1 MKENQQDIL
10 EFPCDWPV
18 KAFGPGTEAFE
29 LEVVSIVRRH
39 AQDLKENAVRTRPS
53 KAGKYSAVT
62 VTIRA
67 QSRAQLEAIYT
78 DLRAHP
84 DVVMVL

>member
-1 MKENQQDIL
+1 MNGDIL

-29 LEVVSIVRRH
+29 LAVVAIVRRH
-39 AQDLKENAVRTRPS
+39 VSDLNENAVTTRPS
-53 KAGKYSAVT
+53 RAGKYSAVT
-62 VTIRA
+62 VNIRA
-67 QSRAQLEAIYT
+67 ESRAQLEAIYT